1 MKTLSKEER
10 KAVAA
15 DIFKRYNKA
24 EKVAV
29 TSDGMAFIVDDSDN
43 AVKNH
48 AKNNRYKK
56 ELEYNTFTRESIEQT
71 AKPADK
77 GKKTVKELVADI
89 EAATEVAAVEALL
102 AAENEGEKRKGVI
115 EAADKRIKELKPE

>member
-1 MKTLSKEER
+1 MKTLSKEEK

-24 EKVAV
+24 QKVAV
-29 TSDGMAFIVDDSDN
+29 TSDGMAFIVDENDI

-48 AKNNRYKK
+48 SKNNRYKK
-56 ELEYNTFTRESIEQT
+56 ELEYSTFTRESVEQT
-71 AKPADK
+71 TKPADK
-77 GKKTVKELVADI
+77 SKKTVKELVADI

-115 EAADKRIKELKPE
+115 EAAEKKIKELKPE